1 MRITLFMEIE
11 IIPHIKGIELF
22 LRIEKLYLPFD
33 EPHIHLIRI
42 AHINIIN
49 LPYDIKNLPLQLW
62 KSYIILLFFPI
73 FIHYFTLS
81 VS

>member
-11 IIPHIKGIELF
+11 IIPHIKEIELF
-22 LRIEKLYLPFD
+22 LRFETSYLPFD

-49 LPYDIKNLPLQLW
+49 LPYDI
-62 KSYIILLFFPI
+62 
-73 FIHYFTLS
+73 
-81 VS
+81 

>member
-11 IIPHIKGIELF
+11 IIPHIKEIELF
-22 LRIEKLYLPFD
+22 LRFETFYLPFD

-49 LPYDIKNLPLQLW
+49 LPYDI
-62 KSYIILLFFPI
+62 
-73 FIHYFTLS
+73 
-81 VS
+81 